1 MCVCVCVCVREKE
14 KVCLCVCIRT
24 LHAGCQALVM
34 HAQCNNKAH
43 NKIFYY
49 ILFSRLLFAYLAAPK
64 PTVPMEQ
71 GASACK
77 NGNMPITHI
86 HRFTTTTHTYT
97 HLHIDKW
104 KSLIYMHMYVN
115 RHANAETAKRGV
127 SKPLSVYIWM
137 CVWVLYMYIYL
148 YVCVSFPRALC
159 FLAAFH
165 TLFAVDI
172 CHALPFILLREFIK
186 TAWQSEHNN
195 KTWKMR
201 MHVWT

>member
-1 MCVCVCVCVREKE
+1 MSSYKPHVRIIPFHFARVYVDTDKHTYYKYIHVLTHIQSYKHTFQWNRNTFFGTSSWHAFAGLLLCVCVCVREKE

-43 NKIFYY
+43 NKNFYY

-97 HLHIDKW
+97 HLHIDTW
-104 KSLIYMHMYVN
+104 NSLIYMHMYVN

-137 CVWVLYMYIYL
+137 CVWVL
-148 YVCVSFPRALC
+148 
-159 FLAAFH
+159 
-165 TLFAVDI
+165 
-172 CHALPFILLREFIK
+172 
-186 TAWQSEHNN
+186 
-195 KTWKMR
+195 
-201 MHVWT
+201 